1 MGKTMKKGVALL
13 LVALL
18 ATIVLCLASCSLEST
33 VEDFLSSDNYTVE
46 AEDVVL
52 KVSGSTV
59 QYTVVGEKD
68 IYLYYDKNDGKYY
81 YAIDVLNDTENDI
94 KLFIDS
100 EEYISYYTELV
111 SPGTI
116 MASMLNSFVRVCD
129 ALEPKE
135 DGSYEMQFD
144 EDETLMISEADG
156 KITLT
161 VTEEEEVDVSYVYAI
176 GDTEVTIP
184 QEILD
189 KVAEEK

>member
-81 YAIDVLNDTENDI
+81 YAVDVLNDTENDI

-144 EDETLMISEADG
+144 EDETLVISEADG

-161 VTEEEEVDVSYVYAI
+161 VTEEEEVDVSCVYAI

>member
-13 LVALL
+13 LAALL

-81 YAIDVLNDTENDI
+81 YAVDVLNDTENDI
-94 KLFIDS
+94 KSFIDS

-116 MASMLNSFVRVCD
+116 MASMLNSFIRVCD

-144 EDETLMISEADG
+144 EDETLVISEADG

>member
-81 YAIDVLNDTENDI
+81 YAVDVLNDTENDI

-144 EDETLMISEADG
+144 EDETLVISGADG

>member
-81 YAIDVLNDTENDI
+81 YAVDVLNDTENDI

-144 EDETLMISEADG
+144 EDETLVISEADG

-189 KVAEEK
+189 KVAQEK

>member
-144 EDETLMISEADG
+144 EDETLVISEADG

>member
-81 YAIDVLNDTENDI
+81 YAVDVLNDTENDI

-144 EDETLMISEADG
+144 EDETLVISEADG

>member
-81 YAIDVLNDTENDI
+81 YAVDVLNDTENDI

-129 ALEPKE
+129 ALEPKD

-144 EDETLMISEADG
+144 EDETLVISEADG

>member
-81 YAIDVLNDTENDI
+81 YAVDVLNDTENDI

-100 EEYISYYTELV
+100 V
-111 SPGTI
+111 
-116 MASMLNSFVRVCD
+116 
-129 ALEPKE
+129 
-135 DGSYEMQFD
+135 
-144 EDETLMISEADG
+144 
-156 KITLT
+156 
-161 VTEEEEVDVSYVYAI
+161 
-176 GDTEVTIP
+176 
-184 QEILD
+184 
-189 KVAEEK
+189 

>member
-81 YAIDVLNDTENDI
+81 YAVDVLNDTENDI

>member
-81 YAIDVLNDTENDI
+81 YAVDVLNDTENDI

-189 KVAEEK
+189 KVAQEK

>member
-81 YAIDVLNDTENDI
+81 YAVDVLNDTENDI

-144 EDETLMISEADG
+144 EDETLVISEADG

-176 GDTEVTIP
+176 GDTEITIP